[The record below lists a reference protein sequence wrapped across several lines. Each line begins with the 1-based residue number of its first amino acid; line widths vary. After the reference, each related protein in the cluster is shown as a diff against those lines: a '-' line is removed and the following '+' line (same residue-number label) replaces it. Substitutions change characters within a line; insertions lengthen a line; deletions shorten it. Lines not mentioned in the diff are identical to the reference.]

1 MTSYRLSVC
10 SGGYG
15 PGDLSAIVDRVARAG
30 YDGIELTVMYHL
42 APEETDAAR
51 LAAVRKLVR
60 GAGLVVSALH
70 FLLPPG
76 LRFHVPEQAQRLDAH
91 LRWVAEAA
99 AALEADAIMVGGG
112 GARSAPDGL
121 DRAEAGRAIA
131 RALAPMAQVAGDA
144 GIDVAFE
151 ALNRYETNVGTTLAE
166 VLSYVDPLGIPSLT
180 AGADVFHMN
189 IEERHVGEAL
199 RAAAP
204 RLGHVHLAD
213 SDRLA
218 PGGGHV
224 DFAGVLAGLDAGG
237 YRGWLSM
244 ELFYITPQLAYLPD
258 VEACD
263 LQGRNA
269 VEHIRGLLGSSTSK
283 EQAHE

>member
-1 MTSYRLSVC
+1 MSAFRLSIC
-10 SGGYG
+10 SGVYG
-15 PGDLSAIVDRVARAG
+15 PGDLKDIVDRVARAG

-42 APEETDAAR
+42 APDETDAAR
-51 LAAVRKLVR
+51 LVAVKRLVR
-60 GAGLVVSALH
+60 DAGLVVSALH
-70 FLLPPG
+70 FLLPSG
-76 LRFHVPEQAQRLDAH
+76 LRFHVPEQAQRLQAH

-99 AALEADAIMVGGG
+99 VAVEADAIMVGGG

-121 DRAEAGRAIA
+121 GRAEAGRVIA
-131 RALAPMAQVAGDA
+131 QTLAPMARIAGDA

-151 ALNRYETNVGTTLAE
+151 ALNRYETNVGTTLGE
-166 VLSYVDPLGIPSLT
+166 VLSYVDPVGVPSLT
-180 AGADVFHMN
+180 AGADTYHMN
-189 IEERHVGEAL
+189 IEERDIGEAL
-199 RAAAP
+199 RKAAP

-224 DFAGVLAGLDAGG
+224 DFASVLAGLDSGG

-258 VEACD
+258 IEACD
-263 LQGRNA
+263 EQGRNA
-269 VEHIRGLLGSSTSK
+269 ADHIRGLLSTSTSK
-283 EQAHE
+283 EDVK